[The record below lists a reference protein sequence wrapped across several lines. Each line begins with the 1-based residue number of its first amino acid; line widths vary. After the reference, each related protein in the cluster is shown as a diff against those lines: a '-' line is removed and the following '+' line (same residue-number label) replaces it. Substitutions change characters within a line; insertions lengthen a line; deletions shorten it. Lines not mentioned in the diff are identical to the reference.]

1 MLRGWLM
8 DCFGCILMGGLV
20 NRKRLTTLLILF
32 LGLGGLQGCSFLPFK
47 ECNILTFY
55 KCTLESNDQIIE
67 TGKFNYSYREPA
79 RKPLSNARV
88 KSLRLGHPRTKV
100 KQRKK
105 NKIKSP
111 TRYYSAN
118 GNVCHTL
125 DASGSEIACA
135 VSGRWQASPS
145 ILVNSLSQ

>member
-1 MLRGWLM
+1 M
-8 DCFGCILMGGLV
+8 DGRV
-20 NRKRLTTLLILF
+20 NRRRLITLLILF
-32 LGLGGLQGCSFLPFK
+32 WGVGSLQGCSFLPFK

-67 TGKFNYSYREPA
+67 TGRFRYNYQEPA

-100 KQRKK
+100 KQSKK
-105 NKIKSP
+105 NKVISS

-118 GNVCHTL
+118 GNVCHTI